1 MAISNEFIE
10 AVNLNKIILVRI
22 MLKDSLV
29 IDPTSK
35 QFDEMEKYARAR
47 IDNIYSTHDGETLNY
62 DVNTWN
68 KDYMN
73 QEMVSVVNNFSKERV
88 DLLKNMVIY
97 LYKDKLNTKLD
108 DTKNSSK
115 NTETANKQTGIAI
128 AATGAALSI
137 VGFIT
142 SQTALIIGGVIVAT
156 AGVALIVKNGD
167 NI

>member
-47 IDNIYSTHDGETLNY
+47 IDNIYSTHDGE
-62 DVNTWN
+62 TWN

-142 SQTALIIGGVIVAT
+142 SQTALIIGGVIVAA